1 MRAGDGAG
9 ADAPAP
15 DARPANNP
23 WPEWPRIL
31 RTDYGQLEAAWKQGA
46 DPRIFETTI
55 KEIKTDDAGHIRAVI
70 IVKVRRGE
78 KGFENIPGTEQ
89 EIPCELLLI
98 AAGFTGCEAKTA
110 GVFHANPDA
119 RGRMM
124 PGDGSHHL
132 VGNLFSAGDMRTGQ
146 SLVVRAL
153 ADGRA
158 AAGEVNMYLASSG
171 RGE

>member
-1 MRAGDGAG
+1 M
-9 ADAPAP
+9 
-15 DARPANNP
+15 
-23 WPEWPRIL
+23 
-31 RTDYGQLEAAWKQGA
+31 
-46 DPRIFETTI
+46 
-55 KEIKTDDAGHIRAVI
+55 V

-78 KGFENIPGTEQ
+78 KGFENVSGTEQ

-110 GVFHANPDA
+110 GTFHENPDT

-132 VGNLFSAGDMRTGQ
+132 AGKLFSAGDMRTGQ

-158 AAGEVNMYLASSG
+158 AAGEVNLYLASMD
-171 RGE
+171 RAE